1 METSYK
7 EKFTMLWK
15 KYFNGAELPITFYY
29 TDEEGHADLVKPGS
43 VHRCVIAA
51 LLKVRKGTS
60 LCFGADSVGCF
71 GGKRYLGFEENIR
84 PDFEYFLSCGIP
96 GKMEGERYK
105 KSPELVK
112 ESMQYS
118 PASKATARYIVFKRW
133 DMLETSDDPQ
143 VVISFAEPDVLAGLF
158 TLASFDEADPSGVM
172 APFGSGCSTI
182 VYYPYLQIESMRP
195 KGIIGMFDISARPF
209 VPKNVLTFSVPMN
222 KFIRMIENMRESFLI
237 TDSWAKVKKRISVVE
252 H

>member
-7 EKFTMLWK
+7 ERFTMLWK

-29 TDEEGHADLVKPGS
+29 TDEGGHADLVKPGS

-71 GGKRYLGFEENIR
+71 GGKRYLGFDENIR

-118 PASKATARYIVFKRW
+118 PAFKAPGHYIVFKRW
-133 DMLETSDDPQ
+133 DMLEMSDDPQ

-158 TLASFDEADPSGVM
+158 TLASFDEADPNGVM

-182 VYYPYLQIESMRP
+182 VYYPYLQSESMRP
-195 KGIIGMFDISARPF
+195 KGVIGMFDISARPF

>member
-7 EKFTMLWK
+7 ERFTMLWE

-71 GGKRYLGFEENIR
+71 GGKRYLGFDENIR

-96 GKMEGERYK
+96 DKMEGERYK

-118 PASKATARYIVFKRW
+118 PAFKAPGRYIVFKRW
-133 DMLETSDDPQ
+133 DMLEMSDDPQ

-158 TLASFDEADPSGVM
+158 TLASFDEADPNGVM

-182 VYYPYLQIESMRP
+182 VYYPYLQSESMRP
-195 KGIIGMFDISARPF
+195 KGVIGMFDISARPF

-237 TDSWAKVKKRISVVE
+237 TNSWAKIKKRISVVE